1 MRFALHAND
10 RLVRELVSLL
20 YREDDSYAAT
30 WRAVGAALENGGF
43 RRPSYELV
51 RRLAGLERVRRER
64 GAAVR
69 RAQRDVAAAFLLSTR
84 VVDTPIA
91 LERLRDAQRDER
103 LVTQWHKDPRGGA
116 RDGASRPG
124 AETEG

>member
-10 RLVRELVSLL
+10 RLVCELVSLL

-51 RRLAGLERVRRER
+51 RRLARLERVRRER
-64 GAAVR
+64 RAAVR
-69 RAQRDVAAAFLLSTR
+69 RAQRDVAAAFFLSTR

-91 LERLRDAQRDER
+91 LERLRDAHRDER
-103 LVTQWHKDPRGGA
+103 LVTQWHKGSTP
-116 RDGASRPG
+116 
-124 AETEG
+124 

>member
-43 RRPSYELV
+43 GRPSYELV

-64 GAAVR
+64 RAAVR
-69 RAQRDVAAAFLLSTR
+69 RAQREVAAAFLLSTR

-91 LERLRDAQRDER
+91 LDRLRDARRDER
-103 LVTQWHKDPRGGA
+103 LVTQWHKPP
-116 RDGASRPG
+116 RDGGRGS
-124 AETEG
+124 

>member
-1 MRFALHAND
+1 MRFALRAND
-10 RLVRELVSLL
+10 RLVYELVGLL

-64 GAAVR
+64 RRAVR
-69 RAQRDVAAAFLLSTR
+69 RAQRDVAAAFFLSTR

-103 LVTQWHKDPRGGA
+103 LVTQWHKGSTP
-116 RDGASRPG
+116 
-124 AETEG
+124 

>member
-1 MRFALHAND
+1 VRFALHPND

-30 WRAVGAALENGGF
+30 WRAVGEALENSGC

-51 RRLAGLERVRRER
+51 RRLASLERIRRER
-64 GAAVR
+64 RAAVR
-69 RAQRDVAAAFLLSTR
+69 RAQRDVAAAFFLSTR

-91 LERLRDAQRDER
+91 LERLRDAQRHER

-116 RDGASRPG
+116 HSETSRRG
-124 AETEG
+124 GEMEG

>member
-1 MRFALHAND
+1 VRFALHPND

-30 WRAVGAALENGGF
+30 WRAVGEALENSGF

-51 RRLAGLERVRRER
+51 RRLASLERIRRER
-64 GAAVR
+64 RAAVR
-69 RAQRDVAAAFLLSTR
+69 RAQRDVAAAFFLSTR

-91 LERLRDAQRDER
+91 LERLRVAQRDER

-116 RDGASRPG
+116 RDEAS
-124 AETEG
+124 

>member
-1 MRFALHAND
+1 VRFALHPND

-30 WRAVGAALENGGF
+30 WRAAGEALENSGC

-51 RRLAGLERVRRER
+51 RRLASLERIRRER
-64 GAAVR
+64 RAAVR
-69 RAQRDVAAAFLLSTR
+69 RAQRDVAAAFFLSTR

-116 RDGASRPG
+116 RDEASRRG
-124 AETEG
+124 AEVED

>member
-10 RLVRELVSLL
+10 AFVGRLVAVL

-30 WRAVGAALENGGF
+30 WRAVGEALENGGF

-51 RRLAGLERVRRER
+51 RKRAGRERRRREGR
-64 GAAVR
+64 RKVR
-69 RAQRDVAAAFLLSTR
+69 RAQLGVAEAFFLSTR

-91 LERLRDAQRDER
+91 LERLRDAKRDEQ
-103 LVTQWHKDPRGGA
+103 LVTQWHEPLFDDHEP
-116 RDGASRPG
+116 P
-124 AETEG
+124 